1 MTEEAAA
8 SQQESLAAI
17 LGFILLQNDGEI
29 RIPAEALEEGLPE
42 DSGVGVRFDE
52 ETDELVVHIAK
63 RNG

>member
-1 MTEEAAA
+1 MTEEAV

-29 RIPAEALEEGLPE
+29 RIPAETLEEGLPE
-42 DSGVGVRFDE
+42 DSGVGVVFDE